1 MFVAVYAVPGRT
13 SLPETR
19 RGGMNRA
26 NRLTA
31 ILDLLA
37 VRGDVSVEE
46 LAERFDASAAT
57 IRRDLDSLSERRLL
71 TRTHGGAVAQSVA
84 YELPIRYKSHQRTS
98 QKERIAQAASALVS
112 PGAVVGLSG
121 GTTTTAIATALAARE
136 DLAEQGLT
144 VVTNAVN
151 IAAQLATRP
160 DFKVVVT
167 GGVIHSRS
175 YELVGPFVEQLLAG
189 VSLDIAFIGVNALST
204 SGVATTHDEREAAV
218 NRMMA
223 SRARRAVIV
232 ADSSKVGASA
242 FASVGG
248 SDLFPTLLTDDG
260 LAPDDR
266 RALRDAGY
274 EVVLAD

>member
-1 MFVAVYAVPGRT
+1 MT
-13 SLPETR
+13 
-19 RGGMNRA
+19 RA

-31 ILDLLA
+31 ILALLA
-37 VRGDVSVEE
+37 ARGDVSVEE
-46 LAERFDASAAT
+46 LVERFDASAAT

-98 QKERIAQAASALVS
+98 QKERIAQAASALVA
-112 PGAVVGLSG
+112 PGPVVGLSG

-136 DLAEQGLT
+136 DLAEHGLT

-160 DFKVVVT
+160 DIKVVVT

-175 YELVGPFVEQLLAG
+175 YELVGPFVEQLLSG
-189 VSLDIAFIGVNALST
+189 ITLDIAFIGVNAMSLDGMAS
-204 SGVATTHDEREAAV
+204 THDEREAAV

-223 SRARRAVIV
+223 TRARRAVIV
-232 ADSSKVGASA
+232 ADSSKVGATA
-242 FASVGG
+242 FAAVGG
-248 SDLFPTLLTDDG
+248 SELFPTLLTDDG
-260 LAPDDR
+260 LAPDER
-266 RALRDAGY
+266 GALREAGY
-274 EVVLAD
+274 DVVLAD

>member
-1 MFVAVYAVPGRT
+1 
-13 SLPETR
+13 
-19 RGGMNRA
+19 MNRA

-37 VRGDVSVEE
+37 ARGDVSVEE
-46 LAERFDASAAT
+46 LVERFDASAAT

-98 QKERIAQAASALVS
+98 QKERIAQAASALVA
-112 PGAVVGLSG
+112 PGSVVGLSG

-136 DLAEQGLT
+136 DLAEHGLT

-160 DFKVVVT
+160 DIKVVVT

-175 YELVGPFVEQLLAG
+175 YELVGPFVEQLLSG
-189 VSLDIAFIGVNALST
+189 ITLDIAFIGVNAMSVDGMA
-204 SGVATTHDEREAAV
+204 STHDEREAAV

-223 SRARRAVIV
+223 TRARRAVIV
-232 ADSSKVGASA
+232 ADSSKVGATA
-242 FASVGG
+242 FAAVGG
-248 SDLFPTLLTDDG
+248 SELFPTLLTDDG

-266 RALRDAGY
+266 NALREAGY
-274 EVVLAD
+274 DVVLAD